1 MRQRCSDIYRIIRNR
16 IALCHPTNS
25 RRTRELESIL
35 RSSIVGLILLSAA
48 YTFAYQNYRRVR
60 IIVET
65 RGNSEAIARITVFT
79 KITNRSFLFEHSIEA
94 KEANLPDSILD
105 LVVFIAV
112 FIEINRHWSHGVG
125 FNVIYCNNMPSK
137 RYTSY
142 WLNEAR
148 PLIVDPLL
156 LQGCPE
162 TSHR

>member
-65 RGNSEAIARITVFT
+65 RGNKRGDCTD
-79 KITNRSFLFEHSIEA
+79 N
-94 KEANLPDSILD
+94 
-105 LVVFIAV
+105 
-112 FIEINRHWSHGVG
+112 GVHENYEPIVSLRAFDRGEGGESTG
-125 FNVIYCNNMPSK
+125 FYIGLGRFY
-137 RYTSY
+137 RRFY
-142 WLNEAR
+142 R
-148 PLIVDPLL
+148 D
-156 LQGCPE
+156 
-162 TSHR
+162 

>member
-79 KITNRSFLFEHSIEA
+79 KITNRSFLLEHSIEA
-94 KEANLPDSILD
+94 EANLPDSILD

-112 FIEINRHWSHGVG
+112 FIEINRH
-125 FNVIYCNNMPSK
+125 
-137 RYTSY
+137 
-142 WLNEAR
+142 
-148 PLIVDPLL
+148 
-156 LQGCPE
+156 
-162 TSHR
+162 

>member
-65 RGNSEAIARITVFT
+65 RGNKRGDCTDNGVHENYEPIVSPRSRRRRRIYRILYWTW
-79 KITNRSFLFEHSIEA
+79 SFLSPFLSRLIA
-94 KEANLPDSILD
+94 TDRTGSDSTLYIVITCLLSDTLPIGLT
-105 LVVFIAV
+105 
-112 FIEINRHWSHGVG
+112 
-125 FNVIYCNNMPSK
+125 K
-137 RYTSY
+137 RD
-142 WLNEAR
+142 R
-148 PLIVDPLL
+148 
-156 LQGCPE
+156 
-162 TSHR
+162 